1 MKTKYVL
8 LTAVSA
14 LMVATGANAKT
25 EVATKAYTDSHLA
38 TKSIAAP
45 GDDEKGFVVTVGND
59 GNFEYTNK
67 ADALPTT
74 NVEDGDV
81 LTWDGTTEN
90 WVAGEDADTK
100 YDNGDGI
107 GLDGTTFSVKA
118 AEKGG
123 ITVTEDGVGVNV
135 DGTTITKDAVTG
147 ALKAAQAT
155 EMTGASSSANGA
167 AGLVPAPAQG
177 DQGKFLTGAGTWV
190 NETTYDTFTSTA
202 DGLVPAAD
210 GTGETGMFLKG
221 DGTWAT
227 PQGTQYYDGD
237 AIDVAEDN
245 KIHLVYDSDSFE
257 VPTTGDKAG
266 YLTLKK
272 TAIQE
277 DVLGGADETTGCQSA
292 KCALVANKAQ
302 DGTIT
307 YTWEDLTEPYDDVA
321 QPQTVL

>member
-25 EVATKAYTDSHLA
+25 EVATKAYTDIHLA
-38 TKSIAAP
+38 TKSISAP
-45 GDDEKGFVVTVGND
+45 GDDEKGYVVTVGDD
-59 GNFEYTNK
+59 GNFKYTNK

-74 NVEDGDV
+74 NVENGDV
-81 LTWDGTTEN
+81 LTWDGES
-90 WVAGEDADTK
+90 WVAGEDADTQ
-100 YDNGDGI
+100 YDNGNGI

-123 ITVTEDGVGVNV
+123 ITVTEDGVSVNV
-135 DGTTITKDAVTG
+135 DGTTITKDATTG

-155 EMTGASSSANGA
+155 EMTGATSSANGA

-177 DQGKFLTGAGTWV
+177 DQGKFLTGAGTWE
-190 NETTYDTFTSTA
+190 NETTYEEFDGTNV
-202 DGLVPAAD
+202 GLVPDATEAA
-210 GTGETGMFLKG
+210 TGSFLSA

-227 PQGTQYYDGD
+227 PEQVEYSNGNGIAKSGNTFSVKAVTDGGITVTSDGVSVDKD
-237 AIDVAEDN
+237 A
-245 KIHLVYDSDSFE
+245 
-257 VPTTGDKAG
+257 
-266 YLTLKK
+266 
-272 TAIQE
+272 
-277 DVLGGADETTGCQSA
+277 VLGGSSCASD

-307 YTWEDLTEPYDDVA
+307 YTWEDLTEPYEAEEPAGV
-321 QPQTVL
+321 